1 MYRTLDPQKTIS
13 TLETLNRRIDE
24 RFPGSSLLRVGRE
37 LQAIAAETRGRIE
50 WISRPHATIRICIA
64 ILLASVVA
72 GIWYIIHRVRGGD
85 SAFDVT
91 EFVPMVEAG
100 MNALVL
106 LGAALFFLLTLEV
119 RIKRDRTLKALHELR
134 AISHVIDMHQL
145 TKDPSQLLSNA
156 SLRTPSSPART
167 LTAFQLTRY
176 LDYCTEMLSLIG
188 KLAALY
194 AQSIP
199 DSVVMQAVNDIETL
213 TNGLSRSI
221 WQKIMILDDD
231 LHRAY
236 SSSAEP
242 DGETVT
248 GVFGATGVIGV
259 TGIAGQQPREEV

>member
-1 MYRTLDPQKTIS
+1 MYRMLDTEKTIC
-13 TLETLNRRIDE
+13 TLETLGNRIEE
-24 RFPGSSLLRVGRE
+24 RFPGSSLFKVCTE
-37 LQAIAAETRGRIE
+37 LQTIASETKGRIH
-50 WISRPHATIRICIA
+50 WIARPHAVIRVTIA
-64 ILLASVVA
+64 LLLGTTVA
-72 GIWYIIHRVRGGD
+72 GGWYVFHRVRAGD
-85 SAFDVT
+85 SAFDIT

-100 MNALVL
+100 MNAVVL

-119 RIKRDRTLKALHELR
+119 RIKRDRALKALHELR

-145 TKDPSQLLSNA
+145 TKDPSQLISGA
-156 SLRTPSSPART
+156 SLRTPSSPKRT

-176 LDYCTEMLSLIG
+176 LDYCSEMLSLIG

-231 LHRAY
+231 LHRNPSASPDEPP
-236 SSSAEP
+236 SSPATAENC
-242 DGETVT
+242 VN
-248 GVFGATGVIGV
+248 
-259 TGIAGQQPREEV
+259 REPV